1 MISEAHCESMF
12 EQVNTV
18 DGSHMEP
25 FTSDSFE
32 ADKKIEAMRN
42 ANTIKKNIQKLVRI
56 FRRPDKEALLRKEFK
71 DAIKANP
78 EQSSFAEQY
87 RRMMVL
93 YKVKF
98 CTSLEEANRMQEQ
111 LFVSNRRVLEL
122 EDQKAKKQTDL
133 DAFQNNSKDSKET
146 RHKLI
151 EDLKN
156 THAKHK

>member
-1 MISEAHCESMF
+1 MKFKSLLDAPFVSKTLTSFICLENVFGEETATLMISEAHCESMF

-78 EQSSFAEQY
+78 EQSSFAE
-87 RRMMVL
+87 
-93 YKVKF
+93 
-98 CTSLEEANRMQEQ
+98 
-111 LFVSNRRVLEL
+111 
-122 EDQKAKKQTDL
+122 
-133 DAFQNNSKDSKET
+133 
-146 RHKLI
+146 
-151 EDLKN
+151 
-156 THAKHK
+156 